1 MFNAF
6 LVHSQLDHLEQHQ
19 DRIEA
24 QTDAEAAGDPAA
36 VVVAAFCRHETRE
49 VLAEVNWPWCKTAAC
64 AEEGELR
71 TG

>member
-19 DRIEA
+19 DRIET
-24 QTDAEAAGDPAA
+24 QTDAKAAGDSAA
-36 VVVAAFCRHETRE
+36 VVVTAFCRHETRK
-49 VLAEVNWPWCKTAAC
+49 VLAEVNWPWCDAAAC

-71 TG
+71 AD